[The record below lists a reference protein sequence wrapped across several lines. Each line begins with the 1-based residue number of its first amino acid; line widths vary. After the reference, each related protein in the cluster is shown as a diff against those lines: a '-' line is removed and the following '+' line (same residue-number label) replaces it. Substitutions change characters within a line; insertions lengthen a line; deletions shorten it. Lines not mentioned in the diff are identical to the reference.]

1 MDRSAM
7 KGSGSSTVKWLV
19 ANGLQ
24 LCSKVIVDSSSTSAP
39 NKDSNLRHPQ
49 LVSTW
54 SSRHIKTWTTFII
67 TCHLEATNSS
77 RKSCKL
83 QYRGSCISS
92 GRKMDQG

>member
-83 QYRGSCISS
+83 Q
-92 GRKMDQG
+92 